1 MKKRKLLFTMLAL
14 GLGCFTGG
22 SGAMAQSAGWDAVYA
37 QTQTDTDD
45 WTAITAGSTTGM
57 TLGASG
63 TTTYY
68 YVKGSYNFGSATNYG
83 VSGLKIQG
91 TVYLYIPTGLT
102 INCVGG
108 HANGATGA
116 GAGIELAAGTPTN
129 TLYIIG
135 SGTVTATGGNAAD
148 GSNGGSGTDADGDN
162 GNSWTRTG
170 TGGNGG
176 NGGGGAG
183 AGIGTRGGNG
193 GNGGSGGRGYTYNDG
208 AEDDSENGTDGSAG
222 TAGGSAGAMGTLYVA
237 NDIALNTTGGSA
249 ATSGG
254 TGGQR
259 GKSFAYDGTSYNVT
273 TGAGGGGGGGG
284 FGGAAS
290 NIGTGGRGGG
300 GGGGGC
306 GGAQDWRS
314 NSSGGVY
321 CVYADGG
328 KGGQNA
334 NGNYAGNGTDA
345 DTNGTAHANGWVYV
359 ANGSFNTTSDWN
371 SASGDAKF
379 GSPGSG
385 GARGE
390 NDASAGT
397 SNTGNLTYN
406 ITYIPVRTNING
418 KTGTTLN
425 PLTVTYS
432 PSSATDIVL
441 PKNADGFQWV
451 LSTYGKSC
459 APNGVGTSEFA
470 TATKEYYGGNL
481 SETALRTIVLGHVYG
496 DLVFQELPT
505 RLNMKNSGSNE
516 QELIEW
522 SSVGYP
528 ITVRLEDRTI
538 YRDNH
543 WNTICLPFNM
553 TKSQIASSPLR
564 GATVY
569 KLNTEVTG
577 YYPSGNVNKVGYQV
591 HDYGYPVLLFWFDN
605 VDITASGTVLQAG
618 KPYLVKWAEPT
629 DATLDGNYKDNTND
643 GNSRHDLDFEGVTIT
658 ETDGGSWVGA
668 GTTDGNVTFKGTL
681 SQSATLAAGDN
692 TKLVLGVKDGKDK
705 LYYPS
710 KNMNVGACRGYFI
723 IPAAAAA
730 GAREMV
736 MSFDEE
742 GETTSISVPLNDH
755 QQIITDDIFNLAG
768 QRLSAP
774 KKGVNIVNGKKV
786 IIK

>member
-37 QTQTDTDD
+37 QTQTGSDD
-45 WTAITAGSTTGM
+45 WTPITSGNTNGM
-57 TLGASG
+57 TLGSSG
-63 TTTYY
+63 NTTYY

-135 SGTVTATGGNAAD
+135 SGTVTATGGNAA
-148 GSNGGSGTDADGDN
+148 NGGNGAAGTDADFAYD
-162 GNSWTRTG
+162 SWTSTG
-170 TGGNGG
+170 AGGKGG
-176 NGGGGAG
+176 DGGGGAG

-193 GNGGSGGRGYTYNDG
+193 GTGGAGGAGKTYTNWK
-208 AEDDSENGTDGSAG
+208 ENPGTDGSK
-222 TAGGSAGAMGTLYVA
+222 GGDGATAGAMGTLYVA
-237 NDIALNTTGGSA
+237 NDITVNATGGSA
-249 ATSGG
+249 GTSGG
-254 TGGQR
+254 AGGQR
-259 GKSFAYDGTSYNVT
+259 GKAAADDDKSWNYTM
-273 TGAGGGGGGGG
+273 AGGGGGGGG
-284 FGGAAS
+284 AYGGAAA
-290 NIGTGGRGGG
+290 NIGTGGPGGG
-300 GGGGGC
+300 GGGGGA
-306 GGAQDWRS
+306 GGAMEGDDY
-314 NSSGGVY
+314 NLTT
-321 CVYADGG
+321 VYAPGAYGAYNLDGTRAG
-328 KGGQNA
+328 KG
-334 NGNYAGNGTDA
+334 A
-345 DTNGTAHANGWVYV
+345 DGDCNEWSMNNGWVKQNSDFEGDDFTEEGDIAMGSAGSYGG
-359 ANGSFNTTSDWN
+359 NGN
-371 SASGDAKF
+371 A
-379 GSPGSG
+379 
-385 GARGE
+385 
-390 NDASAGT
+390 ASAGT

-418 KTGTTLN
+418 KTGKTLN
-425 PLTVTYS
+425 TLTVTYS

-459 APNGVGTSEFA
+459 APNGITDSEFA
-470 TATKEYYGGNL
+470 SATKEYYGGNL
-481 SETALRTIVLGHVYG
+481 SETALRTIVLGNVYG

-605 VDITASGTVLQAG
+605 VDITASGTILQAG
-618 KPYLVKWAEPT
+618 KPYLVKWAEGT
-629 DATLDGNYKDNTND
+629 DATPDGNYKDNTND
-643 GNSRHDLDFEGVTIT
+643 GNSRHDLDFVGVTIT
-658 ETDGGSWVGA
+658 ETDGGSWNGA

-681 SQSATLAAGDN
+681 SQSATLAAGDK

-723 IPAAAAA
+723 IPEAAAA

-755 QQIITDDIFNLAG
+755 KQIITDDIFNLAG
-768 QRLSAP
+768 QRLNAP
-774 KKGVNIVNGKKV
+774 KKGVNIMNGKKV
-786 IIK
+786 VIK